1 MNLKRFEPGTY
12 KALVVAAVWGE
23 REKVLAREVGTLRE
37 ARDFLQR
44 AMEEGADLGEITWVV
59 VEEADYLVEHRLKVF
74 LR

>member
-1 MNLKRFEPGTY
+1 MNLKRIEPGTY

-37 ARDFLQR
+37 ARDFLEK

-59 VEEADYLVEHRLKVF
+59 VEEEDYLVEHRLKVF

>member
-1 MNLKRFEPGTY
+1 MNLKRFEPDRY

-23 REKVLAREVGTLRE
+23 REKVLARGVGTLRE
-37 ARDFLQR
+37 ARDFLER

-59 VEEADYLVEHRLKVF
+59 EEGEDYLVEHKVKVF